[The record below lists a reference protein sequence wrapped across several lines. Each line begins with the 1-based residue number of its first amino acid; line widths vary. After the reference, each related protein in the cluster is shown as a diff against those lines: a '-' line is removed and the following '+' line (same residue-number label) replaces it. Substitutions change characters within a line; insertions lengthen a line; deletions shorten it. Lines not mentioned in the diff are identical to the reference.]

1 MNPTAAA
8 SLDLR
13 DIHAA
18 PLPGLWPPAPG
29 WWVLAAVLLAVLTVL
44 AVWGYRRYRAYRQKC
59 QIMHEIEQITARY
72 KKGNTAIFVT
82 EISTLLRRVALR
94 RYARAQVAPL
104 TGAAWLRFLDDTGG
118 EGEFEKGVGRILEVG
133 PYQSCAGEVPAAELL
148 VLARQ
153 WVSKNLGAA
162 A

>member
-8 SLDLR
+8 TLDLR

-18 PLPGLWPPAPG
+18 PPPAFWPPAPG
-29 WWVLAAVLLAVLTVL
+29 WWVLAAVLLATLTVL
-44 AVWGYRRYRAYRQKC
+44 AVWGYRRYRAYRQKRH
-59 QIMHEIEQITARY
+59 IMNEVDQLTSCYTKENCAV
-72 KKGNTAIFVT
+72 FVT

-94 RYARAQVAPL
+94 RYTRSRVAPL

-118 EGEFEKGVGRILEVG
+118 GGEFEKGVGRILAVG
-133 PYQSCAGEVPAAELL
+133 PYQPGTREVPADELL
-148 VLARQ
+148 ALARH
-153 WVSKNLGAA
+153 WISKNLGAA